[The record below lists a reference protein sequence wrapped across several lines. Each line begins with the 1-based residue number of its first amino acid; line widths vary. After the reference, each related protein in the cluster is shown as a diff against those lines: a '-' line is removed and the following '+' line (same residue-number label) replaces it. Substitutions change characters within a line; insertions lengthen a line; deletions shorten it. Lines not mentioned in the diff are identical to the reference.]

1 MEEEPKEKPKKTRT
15 MTPEMIE
22 KLKVARARAMEV
34 KKELA
39 KKNEATKINE
49 QEIKLNKRK
58 SKLAEKTAPTIN
70 QEIQEKNAPT
80 INQEIQEKNAPE
92 AEESDEEPE
101 PVIIKKEKKKPK
113 KKPVVIVQESDSESD
128 DDNNVVYIKRKSKK
142 KEKEKENN
150 TDKQTIQYLQR
161 QLQQA
166 TIQQQINNQ
175 QVYQRPTNPLH
186 QSLGFNRSFQRG

>member
-80 INQEIQEKNAPE
+80 INQEIQKKTHQKQKKVMKNL
-92 AEESDEEPE
+92 
-101 PVIIKKEKKKPK
+101 
-113 KKPVVIVQESDSESD
+113 
-128 DDNNVVYIKRKSKK
+128 N
-142 KEKEKENN
+142 
-150 TDKQTIQYLQR
+150 L
-161 QLQQA
+161 
-166 TIQQQINNQ
+166 
-175 QVYQRPTNPLH
+175 
-186 QSLGFNRSFQRG
+186 

>member
-1 MEEEPKEKPKKTRT
+1 MEEEPKDKPKKTRT
-15 MTPEMIE
+15 MTPEMLE
-22 KLKVARARAMEV
+22 KLKIARERAMEV

-49 QEIKLNKRK
+49 QETKLNKRK
-58 SKLAEKTAPTIN
+58 SKLAEKTAPTIT
-70 QEIQEKNAPT
+70 QEIQEKNV
-80 INQEIQEKNAPE
+80 PE
-92 AEESDEEPE
+92 AEDSEEE
-101 PVIIKKEKKKPK
+101 QEEQPVIIKKEKKKPK

-142 KEKEKENN
+142 KEKENN

-166 TIQQQINNQ
+166 SIQQQINNQ
-175 QVYQRPTNPLH
+175 PVYQRPTNPLH
-186 QSLGFNRSFQRG
+186 QSLGFNKSYQRG

>member
-15 MTPEMIE
+15 MTPEMLE
-22 KLKVARARAMEV
+22 KLKVARERAMEV

-49 QEIKLNKRK
+49 QETKLNKRK
-58 SKLAEKTAPTIN
+58 SKLAEK
-70 QEIQEKNAPT
+70 EIKSGKIDLSTNEK
-80 INQEIQEKNAPE
+80 ILE
-92 AEESDEEPE
+92 AEAEDSEEEEP
-101 PVIIKKEKKKPK
+101 VKIKIEKKKPK

-128 DDNNVVYIKRKSKK
+128 DDNNVVYIRRKSKK
-142 KEKEKENN
+142 KEKEQENN

-175 QVYQRPTNPLH
+175 QVYQRPTNALH

>member
-49 QEIKLNKRK
+49 QETKLNKRK

-70 QEIQEKNAPT
+70 QEIQEKNAP
-80 INQEIQEKNAPE
+80 E
-92 AEESDEEPE
+92 AEDSDEEQEEQPE

-175 QVYQRPTNPLH
+175 PVYQRPTNPLH

>member
-49 QEIKLNKRK
+49 QETKLNKRK
-58 SKLAEKTAPTIN
+58 TKLAEKTAPAINGKIDRSTI
-70 QEIQEKNAPT
+70 KKYKKRT
-80 INQEIQEKNAPE
+80 TE
-92 AEESDEEPE
+92 AEESEEEPE

-142 KEKEKENN
+142 KEKEQENN

>member
-1 MEEEPKEKPKKTRT
+1 
-15 MTPEMIE
+15 
-22 KLKVARARAMEV
+22 MEV

-92 AEESDEEPE
+92 AEDSDEEQEEQPE
-101 PVIIKKEKKKPK
+101 PVIK
-113 KKPVVIVQESDSESD
+113 
-128 DDNNVVYIKRKSKK
+128 KRK
-142 KEKEKENN
+142 
-150 TDKQTIQYLQR
+150 R
-161 QLQQA
+161 
-166 TIQQQINNQ
+166 NQ
-175 QVYQRPTNPLH
+175 KRNL
-186 QSLGFNRSFQRG
+186 LL